1 MAAADRRLPRLFA
14 AALPAWRQARRAR
27 RRHQDHR
34 PRDLRR
40 RLAFRR
46 PRRDH
51 PPDQVHR
58 RTSTALRRLR
68 RREQVVGLVVG
79 LPLNMDGSDSP
90 RTQSVRAFARNLAPL
105 GLPILLWDERWSTQA
120 VERAM
125 IDADVSRAKRAE
137 KVDALAAA
145 HILQGAIDA
154 LANLGRECLFGRD
167 RSGVGCR
174 RLAAS
179 RRNGGGLP

>member
-1 MAAADRRLPRLFA
+1 MAALITTLTERIRGRAARRG
-14 AALPAWRQARRAR
+14 QARRAR
-27 RRHQDHR
+27 RRHQDDR
-34 PRDLRR
+34 PRDLRC

-46 PRRDH
+46 PAETI
-51 PPDQVHR
+51 R
-58 RTSTALRRLR
+58 RTKFTQDLEACAGFVE
-68 RREQVVGLVVG
+68 REHVVGLVVG

-125 IDADVSRAKRAE
+125 IDADVSRARRAE

-154 LANLGRECLFGRD
+154 LANLP
-167 RSGVGCR
+167 
-174 RLAAS
+174 A
-179 RRNGGGLP
+179 PQ